1 MSDFKNINQLK
12 IFKNSECAG
21 ILRRTELGCEFAL
34 NPTFTEHTKAP
45 YFSYCIPKDTPNI
58 IINGDNL
65 PPFFAG
71 LLPEGRRLNAL
82 MSKIKTSKDDL
93 FSLFAAVG
101 TDCIGDIY
109 VENDLPTV
117 LKNSP
122 RLDAVN
128 FYTYF
133 EETIAP
139 NSSIFDTQSLAGVQ
153 EKISASM
160 ISFPLKIAKKNKAY
174 ILKLNPKDK
183 NNLIQNEFNCLQLA
197 KQCGFTVAKAKIVM
211 DKDKNSGL
219 LVERFD
225 RSNQIKIHQEDAC
238 QFLNRYP
245 ADKYRITVNQ
255 IADALMQITNAPQLE
270 ILNLIRQYAFSY
282 LICNGDLH
290 AKNISLQTLENGVI
304 TLTPLYDLI
313 CTAIYSDF
321 KMALK
326 IDGKDDNIKRKT
338 LIDFAARYKINAK
351 AIHSTLDNLLERFIN
366 HYQSLYSIEMSERKR
381 NLLNKIIIKRIGNL
395 QKGKTNI

>member
-1 MSDFKNINQLK
+1 MNNYKDINKL
-12 IFKNSECAG
+12 IILKNSEFAG
-21 ILRRTELGCEFAL
+21 ILQRTNQGCEFEL
-34 NPTFTEHTKAP
+34 NPHFIQNTKAP
-45 YFSYCIPKDTPNI
+45 YFSYCIPKNSANI
-58 IINGDNL
+58 VIHGDNL

-82 MSKIKTSKDDL
+82 ISKIKTSKDDL

-101 TDCIGDIY
+101 TDCVGDIY
-109 VENDLPTV
+109 VEDHERTGVNAP
-117 LKNSP
+117 P

-128 FYTYF
+128 FYSYF

-139 NSSIFDTQSLAGVQ
+139 DSLILDTKSLAGVQ

-160 ISFPLKIAKKNKAY
+160 ISFPLNIAKKDKTY
-174 ILKLNPKDK
+174 ILKLNPEDK
-183 NNLIQNEFNCLQLA
+183 NNLIQNELQCLLLA
-197 KQCGFTVAKAKIVM
+197 KKCGFDVAKAKIVT
-211 DKDKNSGL
+211 DKDNNSGL

-225 RSNQIKIHQEDAC
+225 RNNQIKLHQEDAC

-245 ADKYRITVNQ
+245 ADKYRISINQ

-270 ILNLIRQYAFSY
+270 ILNLLRQYVFSY

-290 AKNISLQTLENGVI
+290 AKNISLHTLEDGTI

-326 IDGKDDNIKRKT
+326 IDGRDDNIKRKT
-338 LIDFAARYKINAK
+338 FIDFAERYKISAK
-351 AIHSTLDNLLERFIN
+351 AINTTLDNLIARFVN
-366 HYQSLYSIEMSERKR
+366 HYQSLYLIDMPENKR
-381 NLLNKIIIKRIGNL
+381 NLLHRMITKRIGDL
-395 QKGKTNI
+395 RATK